1 MKLLLTSTG
10 LSNPAIQNAFLDLT
24 RNFKTKELKI
34 ALITTAAN
42 TPSEKEKI
50 KNNLEQLKNLNIE
63 AKNIL
68 EINIADGQSVQQLNH
83 CQVMFVCGGNTFYLL
98 QQLRTTGFDQIIK
111 NFVKNNGIFI
121 GVSAGSIVVTPNI
134 SVANI
139 EPADPN
145 EVNLTDFTGLSLIDF
160 EVSPHVPEYVSY
172 EAMDQYSQQTKNK
185 IITIDHD
192 CAVLVNNNQTS
203 IIGPGQRRFYN

>member
-10 LSNPAIQNAFLDLT
+10 LSNPAIQNTFLDLT
-24 RNFKTKELKI
+24 RDFKTKELKI

-50 KNNLEQLKNLNIE
+50 KNNLEQLKNLNID

-98 QQLRTTGFDQIIK
+98 HQLRTTGFDQVIK
-111 NFVKNNGIFI
+111 NFVQNNGVFV
-121 GVSAGSIVVTPNI
+121 GVSAGSIVVTPDI

-145 EVNLTDFTGLSLIDF
+145 EVNMTDFTGLSLINF

-172 EAMDQYSQQTKNK
+172 EAMDEYSQQTKNK

-192 CAVLVNNNQTS
+192 CAVLVSNNQTS
-203 IIGPGQRRFYN
+203 IVGPGQRRFYN